1 MDHRLGLVA
10 VSIGPVCS
18 SQNHVHN
25 VRNTAHDLLT
35 QCRGIR
41 PLTS

>member
-10 VSIGPVCS
+10 VSIGPVCW

-25 VRNTAHDLLT
+25 VRKQLM
-35 QCRGIR
+35 I
-41 PLTS
+41 S